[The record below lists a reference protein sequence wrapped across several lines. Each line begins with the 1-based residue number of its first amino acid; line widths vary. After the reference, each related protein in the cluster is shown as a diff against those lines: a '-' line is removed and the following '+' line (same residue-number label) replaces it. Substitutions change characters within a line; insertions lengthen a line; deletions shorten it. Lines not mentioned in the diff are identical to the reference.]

1 MLGGI
6 FMVHLER
13 TLMPE
18 LQKFIKPWN
27 RYVDDTINYIKP
39 DLITAVIDI
48 LNKFTQNIKF
58 QMKHNTMVR
67 HHS

>member
-27 RYVDDTINYIKP
+27 RYVDYTINYIKP
-39 DLITAVIDI
+39 DLITTVIDI

-67 HHS
+67 YHS